1 MTREEYQALMED
13 MIYLVFCAVNEIIPD
28 KKRVE
33 SANLPIL
40 YKAAESHLLTAAVAF
55 ALDSAGIHDSAFIQ
69 AKAKAIR
76 KIALMDADMAVIFAK
91 MDKAGIW
98 YMPLKGTVLKDYYPK
113 FGMREMSD
121 HDILFDASHAN
132 EVKQIM
138 IGMGYD
144 AEHFGSGNHDCY
156 YKEPV
161 SNFEMHRSLFGI
173 MHETKLHEYYS
184 DVKTRLLPDEGST
197 CGYHFSPED
206 FYIYMIA
213 HEYKHYSNGGTG
225 LRSLLDTY
233 VYLNKVTIDMDYVAA
248 ETEKLGIREF
258 EELNR
263 SLSVHLFADGMTLE
277 SLPEK
282 ERDMLSFVQKS
293 GTYGTL
299 EHSIKNKMKKVV
311 GKSGKVTAGMKMK
324 YYLSR
329 LFPRQ
334 EVLSS
339 WYPPAKFKVLVPFVW
354 LYRILVVA
362 VVRRDKVRGEIRLVE
377 KQKNL

>member
-1 MTREEYQALMED
+1 MTREEYQALLED

-76 KIALMDADMAVIFAK
+76 KIALMDADMAVIIAK

-121 HDILFDASHAN
+121 HDILFDASRAN

-184 DVKTRLLPDEGST
+184 DDKTRLLPDEGST

-233 VYLNKVTIDMDYVAA
+233 VYLNKVTIDKDYVAA

-377 KQKNL
+377 KQKNI

>member
-55 ALDSAGIHDSAFIQ
+55 ALDSAGIHDTAFIQ

-121 HDILFDASHAN
+121 HDILFDASRAN

-173 MHETKLHEYYS
+173 MHEEKLHEYYS

-233 VYLNKVTIDMDYVAA
+233 VYLNKVTIDKDYVAA

-377 KQKNL
+377 KQKNI